1 MNFVFATFK
10 NTHIIEIHTVWALIV
25 SAHCTHMVISHQLN
39 KQRATVK
46 ALCITWS
53 ALLHH
58 QHDYQLHTS
67 VSPQDQRAGNG
78 RDIFISM
85 HQSHCTLSLSWL
97 FPVFLQIQGYSF
109 PLPNTTRFKSS
120 SFWTSLIVSLLDLPD
135 TTEMLY
141 LPSLSPSCTPSGPT
155 WPWAMCWAACLV
167 VITLTVPEGK
177 PC

>member
-97 FPVFLQIQGYSF
+97 FPYKYKDTPSPCLTLHALSLPHFGLHSSCPCSIFQIPQKCFTF
-109 PLPNTTRFKSS
+109 PLCPHPA
-120 SFWTSLIVSLLDLPD
+120 LPQDQPGLGPCVEPPVS
-135 TTEMLY
+135 
-141 LPSLSPSCTPSGPT
+141 
-155 WPWAMCWAACLV
+155 W
-167 VITLTVPEGK
+167 
-177 PC
+177 